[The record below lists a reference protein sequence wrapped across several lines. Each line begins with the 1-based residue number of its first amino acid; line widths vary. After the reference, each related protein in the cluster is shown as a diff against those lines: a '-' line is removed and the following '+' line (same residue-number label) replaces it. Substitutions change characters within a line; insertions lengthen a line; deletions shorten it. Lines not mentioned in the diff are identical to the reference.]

1 MKAISFISNN
11 DCLNSSFESNKIVLI
26 FNSVYNI
33 TMSQITSYEIKE
45 ASVVTKVTGLDK
57 AITPKIH
64 GNGDF
69 DCICRECT
77 KDKEYLVWELET

>member
-1 MKAISFISNN
+1 
-11 DCLNSSFESNKIVLI
+11 
-26 FNSVYNI
+26 
-33 TMSQITSYEIKE
+33 MSQITSYKIKE
-45 ASVVTKVTGLDK
+45 ASVVQVTRLDK